1 MNQRSKAQFL
11 KEKKQRADILD
22 NYRACLELDANDA
35 YNSLYIK
42 LYDSF
47 INFQIDYEEFRHQTF
62 DLIQSTYKD
71 MDRKE
76 ASNTTLCISKDD
88 ILKLVVEPKKVEVKK
103 EILRPSLSISSNVTK
118 DTDTLIITNTDIH
131 KKLPN
136 IDLQSEASYKDST
149 YVKSNLNTILKS
161 NDVLEP
167 NNEIKVNDT
176 TLVRTSKKR
185 TNLFTKA
192 QNDEFDFKVEVHE
205 DEGIPMPSLS
215 SDKKVADVQFKNNID
230 MTISSSNT
238 DDDNVFSIP
247 SLNEG
252 YSDDALSATYDNKD
266 ILSEDEVVITT
277 INASKKYQKDNKDN
291 VEKLDR
297 VITFD
302 TSVNVQDDDKPSTKL
317 FTEDNL
323 NKGYNHGT
331 QETEFS
337 YSGVVYLSNKVE
349 GKK

>member
-1 MNQRSKAQFL
+1 MKQRSKAQFL

-71 MDRKE
+71 LDRKE

-88 ILKLVVEPKKVEVKK
+88 ILKLVVEPKKEEIKK
-103 EILRPSLSISSNVTK
+103 EIVRPSLAISNNVTK

-136 IDLQSEASYKDST
+136 TDLQSEASYKDST
-149 YVKSNLNTILKS
+149 YVKANANTILKS
-161 NDVLEP
+161 NDVLEA
-167 NNEIKVNDT
+167 NDDFKANDT
-176 TLVRTSKKR
+176 TLVRSRNTT
-185 TNLFTKA
+185 TNLFAKA
-192 QNDEFDFKVEVHE
+192 QNDEFDFKVEVKE
-205 DEGIPMPSLS
+205 DENENIKMPSLS
-215 SDKKVADVQFKNNID
+215 SHKQEAEVKFKNNID
-230 MTISSSNT
+230 MTITST
-238 DDDNVFSIP
+238 DSEDDNVFSIP
-247 SLNEG
+247 SLNDD
-252 YSDDALSATYDNKD
+252 YSDDALNATYNNED

-277 INASKKYQKDNKDN
+277 INASKKYQKDNN
-291 VEKLDR
+291 IEKLDR
-297 VITFD
+297 VITLD
-302 TSVNVQDDDKPSTKL
+302 TSVKAKTEKHQNKL

-323 NKGYNHGT
+323 NKGYNQGA